1 MKVVA
6 IGKIKLNITR
16 NIMIKLIL
24 SVVVVLALIGGAIQL
39 ESTDESWALVI
50 NKEAAMSSVQ
60 NGAVKIYDFGAEL
73 VSDADKIKGVDL
85 AIEK

>member
-1 MKVVA
+1 
-6 IGKIKLNITR
+6 
-16 NIMIKLIL
+16 MIKLIL

>member
-1 MKVVA
+1 
-6 IGKIKLNITR
+6 
-16 NIMIKLIL
+16 MIKLIL
-24 SVVVVLALIGGAIQL
+24 SVVVVLALIGGAIQF

-85 AIEK
+85 TIEK